1 MVTLRKALNK
11 EMKGSETPFI
21 IDGHYSHDLYYEK
34 EVSCV
39 FVLRKAPWELQ
50 KVLQERLYSSKKV
63 WENIEAEIMGVIAEE
78 ARENF
83 SIEVLQEVNTTGKEE
98 EESAVEM
105 QNIIEGESVSFKP
118 IDWIT
123 FPQTLQVLVNRTCT
137 LS

>member
-1 MVTLRKALNK
+1 MVRLRKALNK
-11 EMKGSETPFI
+11 EMKGSKTPLI

-63 WENIEAEIMGVIAEE
+63 WENLEAEIMGVIAEE
-78 ARENF
+78 SRENF
-83 SIEVLQEVNTTGKEE
+83 NIEVLQEVNTTGKEE
-98 EESAVEM
+98 EESVVEM
-105 QNIIEGESVSFKP
+105 QDIIEGKSVSFKP